1 MGIRWQRWMP
11 FWPPLSPADKPT
23 SIKHRGWYKYNHF
36 YINLLNLTKP
46 FDSSLKKWMRK
57 AAHHSG
63 GVVSSNP
70 RRWRGEWLHH
80 HGGGVCWLFVLL
92 WMDSWR
98 HETIVCKKWYKNNPK
113 KRLCGVTFW
122 PTLAC
127 TTPGANGSAMVL
139 MFVDCCVGGGRYFLY
154 YSYPRNPTWKEFL
167 VPALTL

>member
-1 MGIRWQRWMP
+1 M
-11 FWPPLSPADKPT
+11 FWASADDDGCRFGHPDEPT
-23 SIKHRGWYKYNHF
+23 SIKHRGQYKYIDF
-36 YINLLNLTKP
+36 YIKLLNSTKP

-63 GVVSSNP
+63 GVVSLNLH
-70 RRWRGEWLHH
+70 RWRGEPLHH

-113 KRLCGVTFW
+113 KGLCGVTFQ

-127 TTPGANGSAMVL
+127 TTPIVRGHTLILRANTKRFSWPIVHR
-139 MFVDCCVGGGRYFLY
+139 GG
-154 YSYPRNPTWKEFL
+154 
-167 VPALTL
+167 